1 MRMAT
6 SFVFASAS
14 AASNEAAL
22 GSADRS
28 KHALGYLAQRSSRGV
43 DDGGALRLPSA
54 LVDEYGSIFTS
65 VQVDQTKATGT
76 GGVQGP

>member
-1 MRMAT
+1 MAT

-43 DDGGALRLPSA
+43 DDGTAALSVFRLRL
-54 LVDEYGSIFTS
+54 LTS
-65 VQVDQTKATGT
+65 MVPFLQVYK
-76 GGVQGP
+76 